1 MDSFHNLEKKLI
13 YLKGIQTG
21 IMQGTNPNVFKYK
34 SQIDYE
40 VSLLEKEIH
49 KVQQK
54 EVHKE
59 DDKEK
64 NHTKIFIKKAYE
76 ENKKIEINKKEEV
89 ANEIGEEKIKE
100 DDNDENISKMKF
112 LEVSKNINLLKDK
125 VFQNNNLIKLLN
137 RNKTYQNSLKVQNI
151 LKQNNQYQLQI
162 QQNQQLYDLLNLKIN
177 NNALYQ
183 KLYQKN
189 NNHINIQI
197 NHGKQNN
204 VPKSILKTKSNEN
217 IIKKQVQMN
226 IEKNEVKEIPVHE
239 NKKNLIL
246 QKKIVQHNKNNP
258 IMNPKKEEIV
268 NKIEE
273 SDEELMKEFQNTIGS
288 LQKLLI

>member
-1 MDSFHNLEKKLI
+1 MDLQSLEKKLI
-13 YLKGIQTG
+13 YLKGVQIG
-21 IMQGTNPNVFKYK
+21 ISQGTNSNVFKYK

-40 VSLLEKEIH
+40 VSLLEKEIQ

-54 EVHKE
+54 QIYKE
-59 DDKEK
+59 DNKEK
-64 NHTKIFIKKAYE
+64 NNVKIFIKKANE
-76 ENKKIEINKKEEV
+76 EDKKIE
-89 ANEIGEEKIKE
+89 ATNEIIKEDEEEIKE
-100 DDNDENISKMKF
+100 DDNNDENISKMKF

-125 VFQNNNLIKLLN
+125 VFQNNNFIKLLN

-177 NNALYQ
+177 NNTLYQ
-183 KLYQKN
+183 KLYQKKDYV
-189 NNHINIQI
+189 NIQI
-197 NHGKQNN
+197 NHGNQNN

-217 IIKKQVQMN
+217 VIKKQVQMN

-239 NKKNLIL
+239 NKKNLVL

-258 IMNPKKEEIV
+258 IIINPKKEEIV